1 MLLFWGTAMAVVL
14 LCAGIILTI
23 CGGFF
28 QFRGIK
34 FIFANTAGS
43 LLKKEPAAKNGGLPP
58 FQAVTTALAGTMGVG
73 NIAGVATALV
83 AGGPGAVFWM
93 WISAFFGMMSKYAE
107 IYLAVKYRRMERGH
121 VCGGPMYYME
131 DGLHSKWLACVFA
144 LLCAFFAVTVGNL
157 TQTNAVSTSML
168 AEFGVPLW
176 ISGAAVTI
184 CTTLVIVGGVR
195 RIGAVTELVIPVISV
210 MYIFV
215 ALAFLYINRAF
226 LPGALRNIFTGA
238 FGLRQAAGG
247 ALGYGVGSALRFG
260 VARGVFTNEAG
271 LGSAP
276 IAHAGADCKSPA
288 HQAAWGIFEVF
299 LDTIV
304 VCTLTALVLLTA
316 DGGRLWQ
323 SGENGAPLTSNAFSS
338 VFGGFGGWF
347 IAASIAFFAVSAIL
361 GWYYYGEVAL
371 RYLFRRQMPAV
382 RLYRALFLAFVFLGA
397 VMEISL
403 VWLLADILV
412 ALMALPNVAALI
424 LLRKEVKTPLR

>member
-1 MLLFWGTAMAVVL
+1 MSHIFGTAMAAVL
-14 LCAGIILTI
+14 LGAGILLTI

-43 LLKKEPAAKNGGLPP
+43 LLKKEPAVKNGRLSP

-83 AGGPGAVFWM
+83 AGGPGSVFWM

-107 IYLAVKYRRMERGH
+107 IYLAVKFRRTGRGR
-121 VCGGPMYYME
+121 VYGGPMYYIE
-131 DGLHSKWLACVFA
+131 DGLHSKWLACIFA
-144 LLCAFFAVTVGNL
+144 LLCALFAVTVGNL

-168 AEFGVPLW
+168 EEFGIPLW
-176 ISGAAVTI
+176 MSGAAVTV
-184 CTTLVIVGGVR
+184 CVALVIVGGIK

-210 MYIFV
+210 VYIFV
-215 ALAFLYINRAF
+215 SLAFLYINRAF
-226 LPGALRNIFTGA
+226 LPGAFKEIITGA

-247 ALGYGVGSALRFG
+247 ALGYGIGAALRFG

-276 IAHAGADCKSPA
+276 IVHAGADCKSPA
-288 HQAAWGIFEVF
+288 HQAVWGIFEVF

-304 VCTLTALVLLTA
+304 VCTMTALVLLTA
-316 DGGRLWQ
+316 DGGLLWQ

-347 IAASIAFFAVSAIL
+347 IAVSIVFFAVSAIL

-371 RYLFRRQMPAV
+371 SYLFKRQSQAV
-382 RLYRALFLAFVFLGA
+382 PLYRALFLLFVFWGA

-412 ALMALPNVAALI
+412 ALMALPNVIALV